1 MLAHIKG
8 KLIGFLFGLLI
19 GSLPGAL
26 LGLWLGHLVDKK
38 LANAWLF
45 NKGAQ
50 AEFLYTTFATMGHV
64 AKSSGQVSSEE
75 IRLAEQLMTQ
85 MRLQGEQRVQ
95 AQNAFRE
102 GKSADF
108 PLTETLRRFRARV
121 KDSRNLLRF
130 FMEVQLQL
138 AFADGHLHPA
148 ERRLLLTIAAELGF
162 SEAELEQLLAF
173 AEAQLHGFRYGHGHG
188 HGHGYGHG
196 HGAGGHTPPPA
207 ERLRDAYRILE
218 VEEGANDSMVKRAYR
233 RQMSKHHPDKLAAQG
248 LPKEMMDM
256 AKEKA
261 QDIQQA
267 WETIKAVRKIR

>member
-19 GSLPGAL
+19 GNIPGAL
-26 LGLWLGHLVDKK
+26 LGLWLGHLVDRK

-75 IRLAEQLMTQ
+75 IRLAEQLMNQ
-85 MRLQGEQRVQ
+85 MRLQGERRVQ

-108 PLTETLRRFRARV
+108 PLVETLRRFRARV

-138 AFADGHLHPA
+138 AFADGELHSA
-148 ERRLLLTIAAELGF
+148 ERRLLLTIAVELGF
-162 SEAELEQLLAF
+162 SEAELKQLLAF
-173 AEAQLHGFRYGHGHG
+173 AEAQLHGFRQGHA
-188 HGHGYGHG
+188 
-196 HGAGGHTPPPA
+196 HGAGGHAQPPA
-207 ERLRDAYRILE
+207 ERLRDAYHILE
-218 VEEGANDSMVKRAYR
+218 VEAEADDSTVKRAYR
-233 RQMSKHHPDKLAAQG
+233 RQMSKHHPDKLVAQG

-267 WETIKAVRKIR
+267 WETIKAARNLR

>member
-8 KLIGFLFGLLI
+8 KLIGFFFGLLI
-19 GSLPGAL
+19 GNIPGAL

-45 NKGAQ
+45 NKDAQ

-102 GKSADF
+102 GKNADF
-108 PLTETLRRFRARV
+108 PLTETLRRFRTRV

-138 AFADGHLHPA
+138 AFSDGDLHPA
-148 ERRLLLTIAAELGF
+148 ERRLLLTIAVELGF

-173 AEAQLHGFRYGHGHG
+173 AEAQLHGFRQ
-188 HGHGYGHG
+188 G
-196 HGAGGHTPPPA
+196 HGAGGHTQPPA

-218 VEEGANDSMVKRAYR
+218 VEEGADDSTVKRAYR

>member
-8 KLIGFLFGLLI
+8 KLIGFFFGLLI
-19 GSLPGAL
+19 GNIPGAL

-45 NKGAQ
+45 NKDAQ

-102 GKSADF
+102 GKNADF
-108 PLTETLRRFRARV
+108 PLTETLRRFRTRV

-138 AFADGHLHPA
+138 AFADGELHPA
-148 ERRLLLTIAAELGF
+148 ERRLLLTIAVELGF
-162 SEAELEQLLAF
+162 SETELEQLLAF
-173 AEAQLHGFRYGHGHG
+173 AEAQLHGFRQGHGT
-188 HGHGYGHG
+188 
-196 HGAGGHTPPPA
+196 GGHTQPPA

-218 VEEGANDSMVKRAYR
+218 VEEGADDSTVKRAYR

>member
-8 KLIGFLFGLLI
+8 KLIGFFFGLLI
-19 GSLPGAL
+19 GNIPGAL

-85 MRLQGEQRVQ
+85 MRLQGEQRAQ

-108 PLTETLRRFRARV
+108 PLTETLRRFRTRV

-138 AFADGHLHPA
+138 AFADGELHPE
-148 ERRLLLTIAAELGF
+148 ERRLLLTIAGELGF
-162 SEAELEQLLAF
+162 SEVELEQLLAF
-173 AEAQLHGFRYGHGHG
+173 AEAQLHGFHQGQGHGS
-188 HGHGYGHG
+188 
-196 HGAGGHTPPPA
+196 AGHTQPPA

-218 VEEGANDSMVKRAYR
+218 VEEGADDSTVKRAYR

>member
-19 GSLPGAL
+19 GNIPGAL

-38 LANAWLF
+38 LANAWQF

-64 AKSSGQVSSEE
+64 AKSSGRVSAEE

-85 MRLQGEQRVQ
+85 MRLHGEQRAQ
-95 AQNAFRE
+95 AQQAFRE
-102 GKSADF
+102 GKDSDF
-108 PLTETLRRFRARV
+108 PLVETLRRFRAQI

-138 AFADGHLHPA
+138 AFADGELHPA
-148 ERRLLLTIAAELGF
+148 ERRLLHRIAAELGF
-162 SEAELEQLLAF
+162 SERELEQLLAF
-173 AEAQLHGFRYGHGHG
+173 AEAQLHMFRQGREGA
-188 HGHGYGHG
+188 
-196 HGAGGHTPPPA
+196 GAGGYRQPPRD
-207 ERLRDAYRILE
+207 RLRDAYRILE
-218 VEEGANDSMVKRAYR
+218 VEAEVDDSTVKRAYR
-233 RQMSKHHPDKLAAQG
+233 RQMSKHHPDKLMAQG

-261 QDIQQA
+261 QEIQQA
-267 WETIKAVRKIR
+267 WETIKAARNIR